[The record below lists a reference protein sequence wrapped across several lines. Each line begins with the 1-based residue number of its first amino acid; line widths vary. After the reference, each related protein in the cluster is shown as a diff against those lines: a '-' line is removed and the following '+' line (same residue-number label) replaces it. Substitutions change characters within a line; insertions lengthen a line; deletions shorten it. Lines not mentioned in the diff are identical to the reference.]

1 MRTTKKQEFIN
12 FVNSLLEKYP
22 EEVMNEDASLYWEGF
37 CVAKEDKDKP
47 VITDNGKIILKFL
60 QEHLEQN
67 VWTSKQLGEGVGMSS
82 RSASGS
88 MLKLASEGFVEK
100 RGQDPISY
108 AITDKGKKF
117 EID

>member
-1 MRTTKKQEFIN
+1 MKATKKQEFIS
-12 FVNSLLEKYP
+12 FVSSLLEKYP
-22 EEVMNEDASLYWEGF
+22 DERMNEDASLYWEGF
-37 CVAKEDKDKP
+37 CTTEEKEKP

-60 QEHLEQN
+60 QEHADQT
-67 VWTSKQLGEGVGMSS
+67 WTSKAIGEGVGMSS

-108 AITDKGKKF
+108 AITDKGINFKEF
-117 EID
+117 